1 MEYYL
6 YLLQIFGGGNP
17 KINEVINAYGSA
29 KDAYRKINGG
39 DMSLI
44 PVKRLPNVKKA
55 SLEQSKVI
63 ADYCN
68 ANNIGI
74 ITIDDGKIIKD
85 EINK

>member
-74 ITIDDGKIIKD
+74 
-85 EINK
+85 